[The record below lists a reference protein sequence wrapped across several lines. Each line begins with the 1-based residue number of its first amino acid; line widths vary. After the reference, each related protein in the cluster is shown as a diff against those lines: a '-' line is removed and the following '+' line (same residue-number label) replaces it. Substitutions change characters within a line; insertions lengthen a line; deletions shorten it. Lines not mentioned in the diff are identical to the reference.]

1 MSEALSVFFHV
12 ILDVAFLFQSICI
25 SFATALVLHPVRT
38 KSWKAFFQWL
48 LFWLISFALVFVFEL
63 GFFLLGSQV
72 HYSLGLF
79 FSLGYLAAIMTFAAL
94 CSKTPWKERIIEAML
109 LFATI
114 AIILEVGV
122 LFGQF
127 FYKYDGNFDIG
138 ITKSISY
145 VFVVFLGF
153 LLYFFPLR
161 GFEINR
167 FDLGLNLAGSILSS
181 AALLIFEGVSPLFLD
196 RDFSYDA
203 RLYLSIIF
211 FILYLINIVIYFMT
225 YFLAQSQQQVLDLR
239 AQEQKRASDSEL
251 LSLSESNLR
260 EMREIRH
267 DIKNQYAYLKGLLAE
282 NKTEEAEAFL
292 EQIGGK
298 FSPHLFNKIDC
309 GNEAINAIMELENSK
324 YLSSGVKLKTNL
336 VVPHTLKIDD
346 VDLCSLLGNLLD
358 NALEECLRCQAKEP
372 VVECTLSY
380 DSEKCYLFISNPT
393 TLKNRPDSL
402 VSSKKEP
409 GHGYGLAIVEK
420 LVNQYD
426 GYFHYSVEKGRFLAE
441 AVLSLPEES

>member
-1 MSEALSVFFHV
+1 MSEALSVFFKV
-12 ILDVAFLFQSICI
+12 IFDTAFLFQSLCI
-25 SFATALVLHPVRT
+25 SFATALVLHPLT
-38 KSWKAFFQWL
+38 HKTWKGLLQWFL
-48 LFWLISFALVFVFEL
+48 YWVISFALVFVFEL
-63 GFFLLGSQV
+63 GFFLLGSTV
-72 HYSLGLF
+72 RNSLGLF
-79 FSLGYLAAIMTFAAL
+79 FSLGYLAAIVTFAGAF
-94 CSKTPWKERIIEAML
+94 SKTPWKERIVEAML

-145 VFVVFLGF
+145 VFVVILGF
-153 LLYFFPLR
+153 VLYFFPLR
-161 GFEINR
+161 GFELNR

-181 AALLIFEGVSPLFLD
+181 TALLVFEGMSSLFLD
-196 RDFSYDA
+196 REFSYDA
-203 RLYLSIIF
+203 RLYFSIIF

-239 AQEQKRASDSEL
+239 AQEQKRSSDSEL
-251 LSLSESNLR
+251 LSLSENNLR

-267 DIKNQYAYLKGLLAE
+267 DIKNQYAYLKELLAE
-282 NKTEEAEAFL
+282 NKTEEAAAFL

-309 GNEAINAIMELENSK
+309 GNEAINAIMELENTK
-324 YLSSGVKLKTNL
+324 YIANGVKLQPNL
-336 VVPHTLKIDD
+336 VVPHTLPIDD
-346 VDLCSLLGNLLD
+346 VDLCSFLGNLLD
-358 NALEECLRCQAKEP
+358 NALEESLRCHLP
-372 VVECTLSY
+372 SPLVECTLSY
-380 DSEKCYLFISNPT
+380 DSEKCYFFISNPT
-393 TLKNRPDSL
+393 TLKKTPTAL

-426 GYFHYSVEKGRFLAE
+426 GYFHYSVANGRFLAE
-441 AVLSLPEES
+441 AVLSLPEKS